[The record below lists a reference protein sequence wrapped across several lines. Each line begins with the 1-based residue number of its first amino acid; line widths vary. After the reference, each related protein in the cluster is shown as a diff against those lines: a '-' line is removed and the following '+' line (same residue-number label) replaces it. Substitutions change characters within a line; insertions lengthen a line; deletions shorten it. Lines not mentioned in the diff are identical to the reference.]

1 MVNLEYKLC
10 ILCFFKSV
18 EWTMDNGHRTCL
30 SWSCELNCLH
40 LVFIIINNVMGGKLK
55 ISTSAVEPIPIY
67 NYGSNHNSDIQRI
80 KPGETILTFTLREAT
95 SKAIDLYKPIIPDLE
110 AT

>member
-1 MVNLEYKLC
+1 
-10 ILCFFKSV
+10 
-18 EWTMDNGHRTCL
+18 MDNGQWTYL

-67 NYGSNHNSDIQRI
+67 NYGSNHSSDKQRI
-80 KPGETILTFTLREAT
+80 KPGEIT
-95 SKAIDLYKPIIPDLE
+95 SAIVGKRLHKSYKQQSNKDKNKAL
-110 AT
+110 ASC